1 VGQGVRPFVPPKKT
15 SDPYGYELDKEGRY
29 SMRKILSFI
38 LIFMILIPTIGVAA
52 RPHVMENRDL
62 DELMTR
68 KELATVGVRL
78 KEVENL
84 LEFYDDKDIFS
95 DVKGWAKPYI
105 NLAYTFDIM
114 KGTGKDKFEPD
125 ANVSY
130 VELLTVIM
138 RSLGYHDG
146 IDFVKYPEDYYNKAL
161 EIGLANMYMP
171 HDQLVTRQIAYDS
184 LMNVFDMEDKYTHE
198 DVPEDY
204 QINDDSYGE
213 AGLSINAY
221 KEESSYYLKEWFP
234 KEMLYIELNFSTS
247 IIGMF
252 SGKLGGIEDFTG
264 YKIELLSKN
273 DELYDSRILG
283 KDGEFSFTDFD
294 ISPLAKLKGYKY
306 KIYDD
311 QGEFIWSGNLE

>member
-1 VGQGVRPFVPPKKT
+1 MGQGVRPFVPPKKT

-52 RPHVMENRDL
+52 KPHVMENRDL

-171 HDQLVTRQIAYDS
+171 HDQLVTRQIAYDA
-184 LMNVFDMEDKYTHE
+184 LKRTFNLKDKPNHE
-198 DVPEDY
+198 ENPPHKGVV
-204 QINDDSYGE
+204 GVE
-213 AGLSINAY
+213 ADI
-221 KEESSYYLKEWFP
+221 EEI
-234 KEMLYIELNFSTS
+234 YIEDLIFNTV
-247 IIGMF
+247 IVGKF